1 MAGPDSERDGIR
13 EGLESS
19 RGDPRVLVALNV
31 VLSTMFA
38 VMLVW
43 GLFLVGALEFSVVT
57 VAVVA
62 VVLFV
67 LTYVLT

>member
-1 MAGPDSERDGIR
+1 MAGPDRERDGIR